1 MSDTFG
7 IGGIA
12 QGAATLGA
20 AAIQSATA
28 KSIMD
33 KQLAAVKK
41 ARDFVFNN
49 LNPDLVNR
57 KATIA
62 DIERT
67 KQRLALQAN
76 IDPALAKLRQS
87 AQQQL
92 LEQTSQIGQG
102 VQEEL
107 GAVAAANALE
117 GNQRTTD
124 LKNRLIDAAMEE
136 LDAGATLPADVQA
149 ELVKAGLERSGTVTG
164 GNTGPSGV
172 SGTIARKLIGREA
185 LALKAQRQAS
195 AQQLAGTASNLESQ
209 RQQILASL
217 FPSLNAMQL
226 QNIQATAGALGVSNQ
241 MVPEAGLGG
250 TDIANLWLARVGAT
264 NQLSQSAADIA
275 SRGAAAQGSIFS
287 GALGQVGQQVASAF
301 PQTAAPR
308 TLTPDE
314 AYALDYA
321 QFGGI

>member
-1 MSDTFG
+1 MDLFG

-12 QGAATLGA
+12 QAVATVGAAT
-20 AAIQSATA
+20 IQSLTA
-28 KSIMD
+28 KQIMD

-41 ARDFVFNN
+41 ARNFVFNN
-49 LNPDLVNR
+49 LNPDLINR

-92 LEQTSQIGQG
+92 LEQTGQIGKG

-124 LKNRLIDAAMEE
+124 LKNRLIDAAMQE

-149 ELVKAGLERSGTVTG
+149 ELVKAGLEQSGTVTG

-172 SGTIARKLIGREA
+172 SGTMARKLIGREA

-195 AQQLAGTASNLESQ
+195 AQQLTATASNLESQ

-250 TDIANLWLARVGAT
+250 SDIANLWLARVGAT
-264 NQLSQSAADIA
+264 NQLNQSAADIA

-287 GALGQVGQQVASAF
+287 GAVGQLGNQVSSAF
-301 PQTAAPR
+301 PQTASPR
-308 TLTPDE
+308 ALTPDE
-314 AYALDYA
+314 SYALDYA